1 MAPNILVLLAGLMG
15 AAGVALAAAAAHGAA
30 AGLDSAAHLLLF
42 HAAAVI
48 AGLSLLDGGRLWR
61 PALLAALGGWVAGS
75 VLFAADLGMRA
86 FAGQRLFPMAAP
98 AGGTLLILAW
108 LSLALAAIRAL
119 GRR

>member
-1 MAPNILVLLAGLMG
+1 MSAVLVLLAGLMG
-15 AAGVALAAAAAHGAA
+15 AAGVALAAAAHGNA

-48 AGLSLLDGGRLWR
+48 AGVSLLDGGRLWR

-75 VLFAADLGMRA
+75 VLFAADIGMRA

-108 LSLALAAIRAL
+108 LSLALAAITAL